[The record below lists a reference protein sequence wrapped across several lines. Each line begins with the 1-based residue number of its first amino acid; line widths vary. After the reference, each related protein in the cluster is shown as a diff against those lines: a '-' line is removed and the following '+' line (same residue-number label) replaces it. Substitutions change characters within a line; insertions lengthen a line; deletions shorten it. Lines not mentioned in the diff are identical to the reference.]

1 MSSVNKIITK
11 LIKRNISISTAE
23 SCTGGLIA
31 NSIIK
36 NTGVSKIFSLGI
48 ICYSNNS
55 KIKYLSISKNN
66 LKKFG
71 AVSSNIAEEMINKL
85 YNKEKTKIT
94 ISTTGIA
101 GPKGGNSKKPV
112 GLVFIGIKF
121 KNKNYIYKKNFSG
134 SRLDVQR
141 KTKNFV
147 FKKIDDLI

>member
-1 MSSVNKIITK
+1 
-11 LIKRNISISTAE
+11 
-23 SCTGGLIA
+23 
-31 NSIIK
+31 
-36 NTGVSKIFSLGI
+36 
-48 ICYSNNS
+48 
-55 KIKYLSISKNN
+55 
-66 LKKFG
+66 
-71 AVSSNIAEEMINKL
+71 MINKL

-101 GPKGGNSKKPV
+101 GPKGGSSKKPV

>member
-101 GPKGGNSKKPV
+101 GPKGGSSKKPV